1 MNLQKLV
8 DTKVRQYMLE
18 AQERDPYVS
27 VRPGQATYDIL
38 NANDLRSMFFDP
50 SRKIGKGEFVT
61 IVYVSE
67 ATINKTFKND
77 GYTDDEGNTMSASDI
92 EQQGRALNKPY
103 LNAFYDSDEFK
114 QKLSKKRGAS
124 RPFAVF
130 TTVTQQLNWN
140 SMNYGKKK
148 DEIDALFANASDSD
162 LNDFVANDADFA
174 KRIIKFKDNHPE
186 MADEIDQYIS
196 MGSFPRDIINQIR
209 KTRLMDSGKGW
220 NMVDGNDFVSRHDG
234 TGNEA
239 LRLTKSS
246 NLKTEY
252 QSYVIL
258 QNGEIKRIS
267 DEEYFHLVRM
277 FGAKSKKTNNSS
289 VQTSIRKAMNAI
301 SNRYEFRDYL
311 IPQIAK
317 MSFTIDGKPV
327 TYKNHELNVGGIII
341 DADDFLS
348 APMTENRIRLTESQL
363 HNIIKESIRQ
373 VLSSVR

>member
-8 DTKVRQYMLE
+8 DAKVRQYMLE

-209 KTRLMDSGKGW
+209 NTRLMDSGKGW

-239 LRLTKSS
+239 LRL
-246 NLKTEY
+246 
-252 QSYVIL
+252 
-258 QNGEIKRIS
+258 
-267 DEEYFHLVRM
+267 
-277 FGAKSKKTNNSS
+277 
-289 VQTSIRKAMNAI
+289 
-301 SNRYEFRDYL
+301 
-311 IPQIAK
+311 IP
-317 MSFTIDGKPV
+317 
-327 TYKNHELNVGGIII
+327 
-341 DADDFLS
+341 S
-348 APMTENRIRLTESQL
+348 A
-363 HNIIKESIRQ
+363 
-373 VLSSVR
+373 